1 MDLYHLRQ
9 GLHVIASFWDYH
21 GGAKSRVSVR
31 GNSVRFR
38 VCDIPAQG
46 LIGLIRI
53 LISTN
58 CNFFSRSPSQNN
70 SKVKR
75 AWLRAMGDRP
85 GSPSRVRMSEDK
97 VRMKDMCWFA
107 RIFLGSYRA
116 TRCRWARPP
125 GPGLR
130 EAGRYRKYFSFGKIL
145 EIFNLGTI
153 DLP

>member
-58 CNFFSRSPSQNN
+58 CNFFSKSPSQNN

-75 AWLRAMGDRP
+75 LGLERWVTDREVLP
-85 GSPSRVRMSEDK
+85 G
-97 VRMKDMCWFA
+97 CA
-107 RIFLGSYRA
+107 
-116 TRCRWARPP
+116 
-125 GPGLR
+125 
-130 EAGRYRKYFSFGKIL
+130 
-145 EIFNLGTI
+145 
-153 DLP
+153 